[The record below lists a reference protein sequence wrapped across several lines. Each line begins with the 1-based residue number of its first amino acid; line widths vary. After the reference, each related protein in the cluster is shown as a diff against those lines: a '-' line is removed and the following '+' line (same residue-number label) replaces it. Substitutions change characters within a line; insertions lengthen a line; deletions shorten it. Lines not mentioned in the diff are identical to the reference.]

1 MNFSAMRPLGKNVY
15 IETYGCQMN
24 FSDSEV
30 AASIFANQ
38 GWNIATSI
46 EDADVVLVNTCAI
59 RDNAEQRI
67 FGRLAELRAVKRSRR
82 SRLLIGVI
90 GCMAERLADQLLTK
104 VDIVAGPDTYRM
116 LPELVERAAQG
127 EKAIDVV
134 ISTIE
139 TYDDVVPLR
148 SDANGVSASVSIM
161 RGCNNFC
168 TYCVVPYTRGRERSR
183 NADTI
188 LGEVADL
195 FYKGYK
201 EVTLLGQNVN
211 SYSFD
216 GVTFAKLLE
225 NVASVSPQLR
235 VRFSTSHPKDLSNDI
250 IEVIAKHE
258 NIARAIH
265 LPVQSGSNEVLK
277 RMNRR
282 YTTEWYLDR
291 IAAIRRLIPECSIT
305 TDIIAGFCGETQE
318 DHHLTLSLMEKVG
331 YDFAYMFAYSER
343 PGTYAA
349 KNLKDDVDISTKT
362 KRLSEIISLQNSLSL
377 RGNRADVGRQFEVLV
392 EGRSKRSED
401 QLYGRTSQN
410 KVAVFDRAA
419 SIKAGDYVRVKVTS
433 VSSATLKCEIV

>member
-1 MNFSAMRPLGKNVY
+1 MNFSALRPLGQNVY

-30 AASIFANQ
+30 AASVFANA
-38 GWNIATSI
+38 GWNIATSV
-46 EDADVVLVNTCAI
+46 EKADVVLVNTCAI

-67 FGRLAELRAVKRSRR
+67 FGRLAELQAVKRNRR
-82 SRLLIGVI
+82 QRLLIGVI
-90 GCMAERLADQLLTK
+90 GCMAERLRDQLLLK
-104 VDIVAGPDTYRM
+104 ADIVAGPDTYRM
-116 LPELVERAAQG
+116 LPELVDKASKS
-127 EKAIDVV
+127 EKAIDVAL
-134 ISTIE
+134 STIE

-148 SDANGVSASVSIM
+148 SGNNLVSASISIM

-188 LGEVADL
+188 LGEATDL

-216 GVTFAKLLE
+216 GVTFAELLA
-225 NVASVSPQLR
+225 NVATISPQLR

-250 IEVIAKHE
+250 LEVIAHHE

-265 LPVQSGSNEVLK
+265 LPVQSGSNEILK
-277 RMNRR
+277 RMNRK
-282 YTTEWYLDR
+282 YTREWYTDR
-291 IAAIRRLIPECSIT
+291 IAAIRHLIPDCSIT
-305 TDIIAGFCGETQE
+305 TDIIAGFCGETEE
-318 DHHLTLSLMEKVG
+318 DHQLTLSLMEEVG

-343 PGTYAA
+343 PGTYAS

-377 RGNRADVGRQFEVLV
+377 RGNRADIGRQFEVLV

-410 KVAVFDRAA
+410 KVAVFDRHA
-419 SIKAGDYVRVKVTS
+419 SIKAGDYVQVRVTS